1 MNRITQKVVSEF
13 KKKIGAEIISWYH
26 FNIWS
31 RDTMYCIVLHM
42 LSNDVC
48 PSVLLS
54 LVTLRYGVK
63 TAKGIVG
70 FSSSDRSVT
79 HYSFSEH
86 NAVTAFVLLICI
98 AFVKNYRSLLECMF
112 YYLRRVNGDTVFY
125 ARQHML

>member
-1 MNRITQKVVSEF
+1 
-13 KKKIGAEIISWYH
+13 
-26 FNIWS
+26 
-31 RDTMYCIVLHM
+31 MYCIVLHM